1 MLPSL
6 FSLGQPASLFQVW
19 FVIYLYALPILLWA
33 AWTTLAFL
41 DLGEA
46 RDRALGWAVA
56 ILLVP
61 LIGAGLYLLTRAE
74 TFTATS
80 RRAIVVAGLV
90 IWVVPLAVGIW
101 LGGGPLGPKALSQ

>member
-1 MLPSL
+1 MFPSL

-19 FVIYLYALPILLWA
+19 FVVYLYALPILLWT

-46 RDRALGWAVA
+46 RDSAVGWAVA
-56 ILLVP
+56 ILVVP
-61 LIGAGLYLLTRAE
+61 LVGAGLYLLTRAE
-74 TFTATS
+74 SFTATS
-80 RRAIVVAGLV
+80 RRAMVLAGLV

-101 LGGGPLGPKALSQ
+101 LGGGPLGPKALTQ